1 MKSKYTF
8 LFCFFFITSLIKAQT
23 SQNYAVMLKAIVATS
38 PASITLKW
46 TADTLA
52 TGYIIYKKNKESIDW
67 GAPIAALP
75 KTALQYVDVNVT
87 NTKAY
92 EYYVRRT
99 YTSST
104 QFAHG
109 YIYAG
114 INLNAVEQRGKLL
127 LLIDANYV
135 QALATE
141 IAQLKVDLIAD
152 GWYVKIKNISRTSA
166 VTDVKTIILNEYNNA
181 ADTGINKLKALY
193 LLGKIPVPYSGD
205 IFPDGHDPE
214 HRGAWPADVYYG
226 AMDETFW
233 TDNTINHDSATDVRN
248 HNEIGDGKFDQ
259 SYIYGTNVAIQI
271 GRVDL
276 TNMPQFGM
284 SDTLLTKQYLN
295 KAHAYKTG
303 QMQVVRRGLIDDNF
317 GSMGG
322 EAFASTGWSDF
333 SVMFGDSVFD
343 RDYFTSIKQG
353 NYLFSYGCGAGNYFS
368 AQGIG
373 KTEHFN
379 NDSVN
384 TIFTMLFGSF
394 FGDWDS
400 PDNFLRAPLCSPK
413 TGLASAWSGRP
424 YWHFHHMALGENIGY
439 AAQLTQ
445 NNYSDFTNGN
455 HFGYAYNYFPTF
467 VHVAL
472 MGDPSLR
479 LHPFKPVLG
488 LNLSTINSNKNVVL
502 KWSKSVDSS
511 VIAYSIYN
519 AHNLYEPFKL
529 VSSVSFLDSSYTDLY
544 PLSGKN
550 IYMIRAIRKEQ
561 TPSGSYFNMALGS
574 MDSVI
579 AINTSLNTIQSHNLN
594 LIMYPNPSTGL
605 VKIFVDNQINGNINI
620 ECYDF
625 SGRLILH
632 KNTSSNITELD
643 FSSFAKGLY
652 VIKVKNGDK
661 ESIKKLILE

>member
-233 TDNTINHDSATDVRN
+233 TDNTINHDSATDIRN